1 MNAEPTESVASSV
14 IFGGFNQTVSAYK
27 DRMMITNPDALVLDA
42 GEARYEQI
50 DDVHLYKGVLYAT
63 LTLRIRDVYRVMVRW
78 LSRSKAVRSAALIKE
93 RVRAA

>member
-14 IFGGFNQTVSAYK
+14 IFGGLNQTVSVYK

-50 DDVHLYKGVLYAT
+50 DDVHL
-63 LTLRIRDVYRVMVRW
+63 
-78 LSRSKAVRSAALIKE
+78 
-93 RVRAA
+93 